1 MALSLSVP
9 RRRRQHVEPVAEL
22 ELADRSVRDELH
34 ERRAGAGDATAVA
47 ASVGSSAFSDVAGI
61 PNTVQGFADA
71 LLKLRDLYAPN
82 AILAIHASAWGGGID
97 IASDRT
103 SSVNAVTEA
112 DKTAAFLDSAGITS
126 NP

>member
-1 MALSLSVP
+1 M
-9 RRRRQHVEPVAEL
+9 
-22 ELADRSVRDELH
+22 
-34 ERRAGAGDATAVA
+34 
-47 ASVGSSAFSDVAGI
+47 
-61 PNTVQGFADA
+61 QGFADA